1 MKPGKAFPY
10 LAFLTEPGEP
20 WDTLKNSSYLR
31 SGPYA
36 EYYPNGR
43 VKVEGQYKEE
53 FVETDSLITLDS
65 LTYEQIKTPVK
76 GSFWTPRNK
85 MQNQPGKGSALV
97 FILCCF

>member
-43 VKVEGQYKEE
+43 VKVEGQYK
-53 FVETDSLITLDS
+53 I
-65 LTYEQIKTPVK
+65 VK
-76 GSFWTPRNK
+76 GNR
-85 MQNQPGKGSALV
+85 QPHNIRLAYIRTDKDACKGLV
-97 FILCCF
+97 LDAKK